1 MDKQIFI
8 TNGMARCGKDTF
20 AAFLNEFI
28 PTFKYSSIDKVKDIA
43 RLCGWEGGK
52 TEKDRKFLSDLKML
66 TTEYSEMPFKAIEDQ
81 VSKFLKDSKYKI
93 LLIDI
98 REPNE
103 IDKAKLAFNAK
114 TVLIANNRV
123 KNINSNAG
131 DANVFDY
138 AYDYIIENEGTLK
151 EFKENIKV
159 FVDEVVFSCKGEVV
173 GC

>member
-20 AAFLNEFI
+20 ATFLNELV
-28 PTFKYSSIDKVKDIA
+28 PTLKYSSIDKVKDVA
-43 RLCGWEGGK
+43 RLCGWEGKK

-66 TTEYSEMPFKAIEDQ
+66 TTEYSEMPFKAIENQ
-81 VSKFLKDSKYKI
+81 VSKFLKDSRYQI

-98 REPNE
+98 REPDE
-103 IDKAKLAFNAK
+103 IDKAKLAFNAE
-114 TVLIANNRV
+114 TILITNSRV
-123 KNINSNAG
+123 ENIVSNIG

-138 AYDYIIENEGTLK
+138 AYDYIIENEGTLE

-159 FVDEVVFSCKGEVV
+159 FVEKVIQL
-173 GC
+173 